1 MANKQISQLT
11 EATSVTVTDLFVL
24 EQSGAAKKLTG
35 QTLLDDLATALDGH
49 GGIASISYTA
59 PVSPSLDGTL
69 TITLADGTTSAFT
82 VANGQDG
89 TDGTNG
95 VSPVITVTAITGGHR
110 LTIVS
115 AGGTDTVDVMNGTN
129 GTNGTNGADGVTYT
143 PAVSEAGVISWTND
157 GGRANP
163 PSVNIKGA
171 DGTNGTNGVDG
182 VTFTPSVSSAGVISW
197 TNDGGRTNPQSVNI
211 KGETGATGA
220 ATYTYVK
227 WASQQPTSDNDMGDI
242 PDEWMGIYVGTS
254 ATAPTHY
261 TDYAWYK
268 VKGATGSAGQD
279 GSNGLSIGSVV
290 WLSNSSGD
298 PQGTAGTTDTY
309 QVKLSDNTVVGTF
322 EVFNGLNGTGLV
334 DTVNGVSPVSGN
346 VTLTP
351 SDVGAAKAP
360 LHISTTISTSPATI
374 SNASITADMR
384 VIEIQFGTPSAV
396 KKDVERTTSS
406 GQIVLGDASTFSS
419 TTTVDIILMETT

>member
-24 EQSGAAKKLTG
+24 EQSGAAKRLTG
-35 QTLLDDLATALDGH
+35 QTLLNDLATALDGH
-49 GGIASISYTA
+49 GGIASIAKTSTSGLVDTY
-59 PVSPSLDGTL
+59 
-69 TITLADGTTSAFT
+69 TITFADATAATFTVTNGQDGADGT
-82 VANGQDG
+82 NGTDG
-89 TDGTNG
+89 TDGT
-95 VSPVITVTAITGGHR
+95 
-110 LTIVS
+110 
-115 AGGTDTVDVMNGTN
+115 
-129 GTNGTNGADGVTYT
+129 DGVTFT
-143 PAVSEAGVISWTND
+143 PSVSEQGVISWTND
-157 GGRANP
+157 GGKTNP
-163 PSVNIKGA
+163 SPVNIKGA
-171 DGTNGTNGVDG
+171 DGTDGTNGVDG

-197 TNDGGRTNPQSVNI
+197 TNDGGRVNPQSVNI

-279 GSNGLSIGSVV
+279 GSNGLSIGSVT
-290 WLSNSSGD
+290 WLSNSGGS

-334 DTVNGVSPVSGN
+334 DSVNGVSPVNGE

-351 SDVGAAKAP
+351 SDVGAAQAP
-360 LHISTTISTSPATI
+360 LHITATISTSPATI

-384 VIEIQFGTPSAV
+384 VIAMQFGTPSAV
-396 KKDVERTTSS
+396 KKDVAWTTSS